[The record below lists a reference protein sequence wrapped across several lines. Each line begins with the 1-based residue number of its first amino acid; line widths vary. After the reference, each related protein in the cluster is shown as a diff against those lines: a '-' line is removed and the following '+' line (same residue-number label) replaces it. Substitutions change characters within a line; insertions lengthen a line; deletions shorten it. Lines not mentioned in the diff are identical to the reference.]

1 MAMGRLAA
9 VLVHTLTLFFALMA
23 NVRGHRDT
31 EKYAEALE
39 LMPSG
44 QVVRKIEK
52 HQEKQED
59 YGNSS
64 TSEPFTMSAIFCAAE
79 MTCKGYNDW
88 GVYPAA
94 LAACS
99 ANLKSVECL
108 DAICQLSQCCQSVQ
122 GWVSDIADRIALGG
136 VSVLQADE
144 EKESQHATAKLGFGP
159 QHIIKVTEAVCA
171 AHNAAVDN
179 PVKKAQTKCM
189 INGLVS
195 SECAEAICG
204 ISNCCKTAEL
214 GVGCIKNM
222 IKAGEKWAQSG
233 RYQVDQS
240 EYTTA
245 MTSACSNCAALC

>member
-1 MAMGRLAA
+1 MAMGRLA
-9 VLVHTLTLFFALMA
+9 VGFVHTLALFFALMA

-31 EKYAEALE
+31 EKYAQALE

-44 QVVRKIEK
+44 QVVRKLEK

-64 TSEPFTMSAIFCAAE
+64 TSEAFTISAIFCAAE

-99 ANLKSVECL
+99 ANLKSYECL
-108 DAICQLSQCCQSVQ
+108 EAICQLSQCCQSVQ

-136 VSVLQADE
+136 LSVLQADE
-144 EKESQHATAKLGFGP
+144 DKESQHATAKLGFGP
-159 QHIIKVTEAVCA
+159 EHIIKVTEAVCA

-179 PVKKAQTKCM
+179 PVKKAQTKCT
-189 INGLVS
+189 INGVVS
-195 SECAEAICG
+195 QECADAICG
-204 ISNCCKTAEL
+204 ISNCCKTLQL
-214 GVGCIKNM
+214 GTTCISNM
-222 IKAGEKWAQSG
+222 ITAGGKWAKSG
-233 RYQVDQS
+233 KYQVDQD
-240 EYTTA
+240 EYPTA
-245 MTSACSNCAALC
+245 LTMCSGCSC